1 MDLAAHGMLW
11 AHSTLWKRDLAVR
24 ARLAPGGF
32 FWQSLK
38 PVPWALPLAARGQAP
53 LKATL
58 VWPFFVC
65 RFAAGWKGAGLLM
78 GKIAAI
84 TRNNDFRRAYRRG
97 KSYVSPLLVTYALK
111 NRLGETRVG
120 ITTSKKVGNA
130 VVRSRAR
137 RVLREAYR
145 GLAPDVKPGYDL
157 IFVARGRTA
166 GAKSTQVQKHME
178 RQLLA
183 AGLLADRDKTC

>member
-1 MDLAAHGMLW
+1 MLW

-38 PVPWALPLAARGQAP
+38 PVPWAMPLAARGQAP
-53 LKATL
+53 LKVTL

-65 RFAAGWKGAGLLM
+65 RFAAVRKGAGVLM

-111 NRLGETRVG
+111 NRLGGTRVG

-145 GLAPDVKPGYDL
+145 GLIGRVKPGYDL
-157 IFVARGRTA
+157 VFVARGRTPA
-166 GAKSTQVQKHME
+166 AKSTQVQRHME
-178 RQLLA
+178 RQLMA
-183 AGLLADRDKTC
+183 AGILEEGEKPC